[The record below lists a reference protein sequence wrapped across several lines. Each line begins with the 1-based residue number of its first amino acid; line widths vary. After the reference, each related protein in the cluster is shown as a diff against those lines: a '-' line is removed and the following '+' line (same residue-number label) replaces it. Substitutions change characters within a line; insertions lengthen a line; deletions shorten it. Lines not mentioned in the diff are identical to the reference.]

1 LRRFA
6 DSSRKVD
13 PDLLLGLDAPDDAAV
28 YRVNADLAL
37 VQSVDFFTPIVD
49 DPYTWGAIAAA
60 NAFSDVYAM
69 GGRPLL
75 ALNLVAWPMDL
86 DMDLLSRLLEG
97 GLDKASEA
105 GVSIVGGH
113 TIDDREPKYGMAVTG
128 TVHPDRIVRSSS
140 ARAGMSL
147 FLTKPLSM
155 GIVSTAIKQEK
166 APADLI
172 EQATAVMMTLNAD
185 AAAAMEEVGAIA
197 ATDVTGFGLAGHLQ
211 QLARLSGV
219 AAELWVDRIPLLDG
233 VIELAAKG
241 LVPGGTRRNEE
252 YYSKFVG
259 FDSSVPEDLRTIVFD
274 AQTSG
279 GLLIAVDEDRAEE
292 LRRALVER
300 SVPAATMIGRI
311 VEGEPGS
318 ISVKSAR

>member
-1 LRRFA
+1 
-6 DSSRKVD
+6 
-13 PDLLLGLDAPDDAAV
+13 
-28 YRVNADLAL
+28 
-37 VQSVDFFTPIVD
+37 
-49 DPYTWGAIAAA
+49 
-60 NAFSDVYAM
+60 M
-69 GGRPLL
+69 GGRPIL

-86 DMDLLSRLLEG
+86 DMELLSRLLEG

-105 GVSIVGGH
+105 GVSVIGGH
-113 TIDDREPKYGMAVTG
+113 TIDDREPKFGMAVTG
-128 TVHPDRIVRSSS
+128 TVHPDRIVRSSA

-155 GIVSTAIKQEK
+155 GIVSTAIKQEQ

-172 EQATAVMMTLNAD
+172 EQATAVMMALNAD
-185 AAAAMEEVGAIA
+185 ATAAMEEVGAVA
-197 ATDVTGFGLAGHLQ
+197 ATDVTGFGLAGHLH

-233 VIELAAKG
+233 VRELSAKG

-252 YYSKFVG
+252 YYSKVVR

-292 LRRALVER
+292 LHRSLVER
-300 SVPAATMIGRI
+300 SVPAAAMIGRI
-311 VEGEPGS
+311 LEGEPGS